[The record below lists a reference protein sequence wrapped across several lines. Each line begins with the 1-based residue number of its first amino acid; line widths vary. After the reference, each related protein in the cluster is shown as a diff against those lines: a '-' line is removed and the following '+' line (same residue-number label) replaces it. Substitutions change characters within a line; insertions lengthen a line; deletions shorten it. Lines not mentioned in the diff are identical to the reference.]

1 MGCGSS
7 TCQPLSPHGDT
18 SDTPTSCGPSC
29 CPSSCCNVSKVQQ
42 LHLEVQSLKER
53 VEQLTTD
60 LRNLRNNEVV
70 RMSRQIKNL
79 RAQLEL
85 ATGRLISIWGEA

>member
-1 MGCGSS
+1 
-7 TCQPLSPHGDT
+7 
-18 SDTPTSCGPSC
+18 
-29 CPSSCCNVSKVQQ
+29 
-42 LHLEVQSLKER
+42 VQSLKER